1 MKSNFIHVC
10 FVIDES
16 SSMYDSVEDV
26 KGGFKKI
33 IDEQK
38 ANKDGSCAI
47 SIFRFASKVSPADF
61 VMKDV
66 NEINNELKYS
76 PCGCTA
82 LYDGVGTAIDT
93 IGNTL
98 NDMPEEE
105 RPEKNL
111 IVIMTD
117 GEENSSCEY
126 PSSKVKEM
134 IKHQEDKYSWTFL
147 YIGTDISNTKDAD
160 RIGISRKFAT
170 TRSKMSNSYDTINT
184 VSSCFRNTSG
194 TTSARY
200 ATMDACLSSEI
211 NTNNAEYSKDTGIKI
226 E

>member
-47 SIFRFASKVSPADF
+47 SIFRFASKVSLPDF

-66 NEINNELKYS
+66 NEINNELKYY

-93 IGNTL
+93 IGNIL

-126 PSSKVKEM
+126 PSSKIREM

-170 TRSKMSNSYDTINT
+170 IRSKMSNSYDTINT
-184 VSSCFRNTSG
+184 VSSCFKNTSG
-194 TTSARY
+194 STSDRY
-200 ATMDACLSSEI
+200 ITMDACLSSAI